1 MAHMGQLSQSTEN
14 ILSEGPP
21 ARGPFSLGAHMTPTQ
36 TITLDLS
43 RRQDSPQ
50 RVTLGQGDRNGTTLR
65 VLVTDDGEPFDC
77 AGLTPYLMVWCGGS
91 VRQGGTA
98 SGNVATI
105 PVDESAFGD
114 WHGTTGNAY
123 VSLESDDMAT
133 STQRFSLTMLRAA
146 AIGPGD
152 GDGQDDKAGTG
163 LGMAAPGGGLPVEE
177 DEG

>member
-1 MAHMGQLSQSTEN
+1 
-14 ILSEGPP
+14 
-21 ARGPFSLGAHMTPTQ
+21 MTPTQ

-77 AGLTPYLMVWCGGS
+77 AGLTPYLMVGWGGS
-91 VRQGGTA
+91 VRQAGTA

-114 WHGTTGNAY
+114 WYGTTGNAY

-146 AIGPGD
+146 ATEEPAGD
-152 GDGQDDKAGTG
+152 EPSGDDGQAGTG
-163 LGMAAPGGGLPVEE
+163 LGMAAPGGGEPA
-177 DEG
+177 DEQPTETPSDGSGDGTAGDDPAEGS